1 MKTVREVMSTA
12 LVTVNPSAMLSEA
25 ARVMSEAGVGSALV
39 LDGDSLV
46 GIFTERDILRVF
58 EQMHAD
64 PGRVAPVS
72 NGMTRDPETIDP
84 DASVGT
90 AMDLM
95 LDRGFRHL
103 PVTEGGV
110 LVGVVSMRDL
120 ARSIAKG

>member
-12 LVTVNPSAMLSEA
+12 LVTVNPSAMMIEV
-25 ARVMSEAGVGSALV
+25 ARVMSNAGVGSALV

>member
-12 LVTVNPSAMLSEA
+12 LVTVNPSAMMSEA

>member
-12 LVTVNPSAMLSEA
+12 LVTVNPSAMMTEA

-58 EQMHAD
+58 EQIHAD
-64 PGRVAPVS
+64 PARVAPVS

-95 LDRGFRHL
+95 LERGFRHL
-103 PVTEGGV
+103 PVTEGEL

-120 ARSIAKG
+120 ARSIAEG